1 MRSSS
6 QSKTSRASVF
16 FLLGWLTGTLAIG
29 LWLALQ
35 LHDKGM
41 TWVTSILLGAS
52 VSVAVSWFSCFLIW
66 HIWMRISRGAP
77 FYVGDQV
84 VITAG
89 PHKGEVG
96 EVRKICEGR
105 CSVWISL
112 ERGGDSSDLL
122 FFDWDQIRRSGRSKN
137 IPLSQ
142 A

>member
-1 MRSSS
+1 
-6 QSKTSRASVF
+6 
-16 FLLGWLTGTLAIG
+16 
-29 LWLALQ
+29 
-35 LHDKGM
+35 
-41 TWVTSILLGAS
+41 
-52 VSVAVSWFSCFLIW
+52 
-66 HIWMRISRGAP
+66 MRITRGAP
-77 FYVGDQV
+77 FYAGDQV